1 MPLPKVPKKFL
12 PKLTSVFLLLY
23 VAATLPLLINRL
35 TSFAYIVQGIVKKSQ
50 NAENEAT
57 ETFRQAIQPNPWDAF
72 LYDTLGWNLS
82 QQGKVEE
89 AIAAYRQAIRLYP
102 EDDSA
107 YRDLGKA
114 LIKQGKP
121 DEAIATYRQAIKI
134 NPQWTW
140 AYNELGNALYN
151 KWKSDEAIA
160 AYRQAIQINPNY
172 AEAYHNLGNA
182 LLNQGKT
189 KEAISA
195 YRQAIE
201 KYPNYA
207 EAYKNLGNAL
217 FNEGQPK
224 EAIAAYR
231 QAVKIDPN
239 DAEAYKNLGWI
250 LQEQGR
256 LEEAIAAYRQAI
268 QLNLK
273 HTQADNNFAKRI
285 SASLQNISVNLLLK
299 ETERLLA
306 IRKNPQLLAV
316 PERLPSL
323 KDEPLVL
330 LKRSFVRVIIKSSP
344 ELQSSIGWVVK
355 RQGNK
360 AWIVTTRSVAMASK
374 NTPQSDRKIIEVE
387 FYSKPLSGEL
397 RKRKPAKIAKIT
409 AASDKLDLALL
420 EVTDIPKDIQPLARS
435 SASVALNS
443 PIRIIRYFDDTKDD
457 WTIATGQVINKTDQE
472 LRISAISAIVNPGT
486 PVLDQQNRVV
496 GVVSVLSSYN
506 IQTHNQQ
513 PDIISGSAVAFPIQ
527 SVTKQLKNWG
537 ID

>member
-121 DEAIATYRQAIKI
+121 
-134 NPQWTW
+134 
-140 AYNELGNALYN
+140 
-151 KWKSDEAIA
+151 DEAIA

-285 SASLQNISVNLLLK
+285 SASLQNISVNLLFK

-387 FYSKPLSGEL
+387 FYSKPTSGEF